1 MKYGTRPELLEDMWT
16 GKNALVSYVA
26 ANTASY
32 YRFAQKAVKRLE
44 RRIRED
50 ESKER

>member
-16 GKNALVSYVA
+16 GRNALVTYLG
-26 ANTASY
+26 ANTASHC
-32 YRFAQKAVKRLE
+32 RFAQMAIRRLE